1 MFQAVSNITEI
12 GFPIAIVG
20 KSASK
25 FVLFVTAEIEFGFV
39 VGTQQISVD
48 LFADYLIRNGEFGLS
63 FIRSANGEHTE
74 IVEQAHKVVGV
85 GDIDGRKTFFQF
97 SGDVAFA
104 HQCLYDGG
112 IMSKLFVLPDEHT

>member
-1 MFQAVSNITEI
+1 MDKKFTFLLVALESVVFQAVSNITEI

-48 LFADYLIRNGEFGLS
+48 LFADYLIRNGEFGLP
-63 FIRSANGEHTE
+63 
-74 IVEQAHKVVGV
+74 
-85 GDIDGRKTFFQF
+85 
-97 SGDVAFA
+97 
-104 HQCLYDGG
+104 LYVPLMVS
-112 IMSKLFVLPDEHT
+112 IPK